1 MSTSAILPEGV
12 PEALVTLEFTATLW
26 PWVMLSGA
34 VAPLSWRELVVALKP
49 GLAQLLTIWL
59 AFTLPRPLAM
69 AYPTVAL

>member
-1 MSTSAILPEGV
+1 VGDAE
-12 PEALVTLEFTATLW
+12 W
-26 PWVMLSGA
+26 A

-69 AYPTVAL
+69 SYPTVAL